1 MQIQLNNLKSIRI
14 SRGLTQKQV
23 AIFMGKQCEDRISE
37 WEQGKRMP
45 SVQNLL
51 KLCEIY
57 QVTLKDIYQITP
69 L

>member
-1 MQIQLNNLKSIRI
+1 MNIHANNLKAIRI
-14 SRGLTQKQV
+14 SKGLTQKQV
-23 AIFMGKQCEDRISE
+23 ASLMEKQCEDRISE

-57 QVTLKDIYQITP
+57 KASLADIYK
-69 L
+69 